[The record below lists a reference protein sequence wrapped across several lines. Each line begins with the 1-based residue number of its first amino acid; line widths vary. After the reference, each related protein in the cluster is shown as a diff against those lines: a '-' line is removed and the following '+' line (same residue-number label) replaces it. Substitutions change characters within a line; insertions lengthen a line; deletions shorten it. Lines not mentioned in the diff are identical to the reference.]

1 VNDQPLR
8 THKGVNLASEAHTIK
23 PLPNFSILD
32 VYLGKLDALL
42 GKLLPNPSL
51 CYCPDGGHDDIHI
64 LQPSISLDTGFPTIG
79 LPSVA
84 VHNRGIKK

>member
-1 VNDQPLR
+1 MNDKLISTQQ
-8 THKGVNLASEAHTIK
+8 GVAMASEAHTIK

-32 VYLGKLDALL
+32 VYLCKLDALL

-64 LQPSISLDTGFPTIG
+64 LQPSPCLDTGFPTIG